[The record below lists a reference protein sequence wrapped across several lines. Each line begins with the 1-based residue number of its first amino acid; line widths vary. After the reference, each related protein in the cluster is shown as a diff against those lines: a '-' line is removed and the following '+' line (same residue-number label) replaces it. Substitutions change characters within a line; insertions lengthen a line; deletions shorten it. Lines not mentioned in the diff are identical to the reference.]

1 MVPRDE
7 GIADIFVDRESPPIC
22 RTEAR
27 WRLEGKKRKPRL
39 VFWRETRDWQSNHGR
54 VVVSG
59 KSDRTQMKKGAR
71 AIAAPMPCRRGEP
84 AFCGIA
90 FGYRVKSQPAFP
102 LGTSSTD
109 LAAIA
114 AAVPFGQSN

>member
-54 VVVSG
+54 
-59 KSDRTQMKKGAR
+59 
-71 AIAAPMPCRRGEP
+71 RR
-84 AFCGIA
+84 
-90 FGYRVKSQPAFP
+90 
-102 LGTSSTD
+102 
-109 LAAIA
+109 
-114 AAVPFGQSN
+114 